1 MRCLFFL
8 LMIVF
13 FSFSTNAQQLVG
25 KWKTIDDETGKT
37 KSIIQIYEQNGKY
50 YGKIVELLL
59 PEDKGKLCDK
69 CSGTNKNKPIEG
81 MVIMEGMNKEGDGF
95 SGGKIMDPKS
105 GKTYK
110 CSIEF
115 DGKDALKVRGFIG
128 ISLIGRTQTW
138 KRA

>member
-1 MRCLFFL
+1 MRRLFFL

-25 KWKTIDDETGKT
+25 KWKTIDDETGKS

-69 CSGTNKNKPIEG
+69 CSGTKKNKPIEG
-81 MVIMEGMNKEGDGF
+81 MVIMEGMAKDGNSF

>member
-1 MRCLFFL
+1 MRSLFFL
-8 LMIVF
+8 LMIVC

-81 MVIMEGMNKEGDGF
+81 MVIMEGMNKDGDGF

>member
-1 MRCLFFL
+1 MRSLFFL
-8 LMIVF
+8 LMIVG

-81 MVIMEGMNKEGDGF
+81 MVIMEGMNKDGDGF

>member
-1 MRCLFFL
+1 MRSLFFL
-8 LMIVF
+8 IMIVG

-50 YGKIVELLL
+50 YGKIIELLL

-81 MVIMEGMNKEGDGF
+81 MVIMEGMNKDGDGF

>member
-1 MRCLFFL
+1 MKKLAFL
-8 LMIVF
+8 LMIYCF
-13 FSFSTNAQQLVG
+13 GFSAYSQQLVG

-59 PEDKGKLCDK
+59 AEDKGKLCEK

-81 MVIMEGMNKEGDGF
+81 MVIMDGMTKDGNSF

-115 DGKDALKVRGFIG
+115 DGKEALKVRGFIG

>member
-37 KSIIQIYEQNGKY
+37 KSIIQIYEQNGKF

-81 MVIMEGMNKEGDGF
+81 MVIMEGMNKDGDGF

>member
-81 MVIMEGMNKEGDGF
+81 MVIMEGMNKDGDGF